1 MQIYLNR
8 TVGTNKNV
16 IILFSLCFI
25 GLVGCKL
32 YKNLIIYSKVIR
44 IYNKRLLISSKVVS
58 NYNKRLLIYF
68 KVVNIY
74 KKRFLISSKVVRIY
88 NKRFLISSKELSIYN
103 KRLLFFSKVVR
114 FLNLTKG
121 FGQQEGLKT
130 LKKRSFD
137 TSKKRGIKSS

>member
-32 YKNLIIYSKVIR
+32 YKNLIIYSKVVRIYNKRLLISFKVVRIYNKRLLISSKVVRIYNKRLLVSFKVVR

-58 NYNKRLLIYF
+58 
-68 KVVNIY
+68 
-74 KKRFLISSKVVRIY
+74 
-88 NKRFLISSKELSIYN
+88 
-103 KRLLFFSKVVR
+103 

-121 FGQQEGLKT
+121 LAQQEGLKT
-130 LKKRSFD
+130 LKKPPLK
-137 TSKKRGIKSS
+137 TLQKKEELNPLEILFNNFTINL